1 MIRVLYTIP
10 NFITAGSQL
19 EMVRLIQRLDKKKFE
34 PLVLIGRAGGREDEL
49 LRPLGVQYVVRPYY
63 FTAGSKA
70 RLFSQC
76 IQTGLALRQLK
87 CAIWHSYHYLDDYS
101 EPLVAYAA
109 GARAWIYTKKNM
121 SWGSRGWRLRSALA
135 TRIIARNRRMMEE
148 FFSDGALARKAV
160 FIPAGIDV
168 DEFAPAHPRPQAIRS
183 RLGVPCEAIMVT
195 CVAQLVPVKGH
206 KILLEAVKGV
216 ADVHVVLA
224 GDTTDAQYRAE
235 VLAAGEAE
243 QVRGR
248 VHFVGYFKDVRALL
262 QESDIF
268 VLPTLNVGRGEAF
281 GVALLE
287 AMSCGLPCIAT
298 STDGPRELLDD
309 GRAGILVPPGDVS
322 ALGEAIRHLAS
333 DADARRRLGEAARR
347 RATSSY
353 SLDQE
358 TRLTEALYLEALGIR
373 TDHAENAH

>member
-70 RLFSQC
+70 RLFLQC

-101 EPLVAYAA
+101 EALVAYSA

-148 FFSDGALARKAV
+148 FFSDGTLARKAV
-160 FIPAGIDV
+160 HIPAGLDTE
-168 DEFAPAHPRPQAIRS
+168 EFAPVDPRPDAIRT
-183 RLGVPCEAIMVT
+183 RLGIPRDAPMVT

-206 KILLEAVKGV
+206 KVLVEAARGV
-216 ADVHVVLA
+216 PGIHLVLA
-224 GDTTDAQYRAE
+224 GDTSDERYRAE
-235 VLAAGEAE
+235 VLAAAEAE
-243 QVRGR
+243 ELRGR
-248 VHFVGYFKDVRALL
+248 VHFLGFVRDVRALL
-262 QESDIF
+262 QESDMF
-268 VLPTLNVGRGEAF
+268 VLPTLNEGRGEAF
-281 GVALLE
+281 GVALVE

-298 STDGPRELLDD
+298 NTDGPMEILDE
-309 GRAGILVPPGDVS
+309 GRAGVIVPAGDARS
-322 ALGEAIRHLAS
+322 LRQAIEHLARS
-333 DADARRRLGEAARR
+333 PDVRKRLGEAARR
-347 RATSSY
+347 RVAASF
-353 SLDQE
+353 SLE
-358 TRLTEALYLEALGIR
+358 REARLTEAVYCDALGGDLNR
-373 TDHAENAH
+373 NEKL